1 MHPMNSIDDKA
12 KNEVQELLQEL
23 VVSPV
28 SKELEDNIKTL
39 EESLSELHKLP
50 GEFKVL
56 IGNVERVRSKILE
69 KLSGLDEVPE
79 SICGLELKFN
89 KFSDDINACQ
99 SSCKEI
105 NKTLSDEIR
114 TLCNSINISLEKKNS
129 EVSEEHNRQYQQ
141 NRTSFLILISLSV
154 INLLGLIGLI
164 IIHVIH

>member
-1 MHPMNSIDDKA
+1 MNSIDDKA

-114 TLCNSINISLEKKNS
+114 TLCNSISISLDNTNAELSKDHK
-129 EVSEEHNRQYQQ
+129 RLYKQ
-141 NRTSFLILISLSV
+141 NRISFLIIITLSI
-154 INLLGLIGLI
+154 INFLALIGLI
-164 IIHVIH
+164 MIH

>member
-69 KLSGLDEVPE
+69 KL
-79 SICGLELKFN
+79 
-89 KFSDDINACQ
+89 
-99 SSCKEI
+99 
-105 NKTLSDEIR
+105 
-114 TLCNSINISLEKKNS
+114 
-129 EVSEEHNRQYQQ
+129 
-141 NRTSFLILISLSV
+141 
-154 INLLGLIGLI
+154 
-164 IIHVIH
+164 

>member
-1 MHPMNSIDDKA
+1 MNSIDDKA

-114 TLCNSINISLEKKNS
+114 TLCNSISISLDNKNAELS
-129 EVSEEHNRQYQQ
+129 KDHKRLYKQ
-141 NRTSFLILISLSV
+141 NRISFLIIITLSI
-154 INLLGLIGLI
+154 INFLALIGLI
-164 IIHVIH
+164 MIH

>member
-114 TLCNSINISLEKKNS
+114 TLCNSISISLDNTNAELSKDHK
-129 EVSEEHNRQYQQ
+129 RLYKQ
-141 NRTSFLILISLSV
+141 NRISFLIIITLSI
-154 INLLGLIGLI
+154 INFLALIGLI
-164 IIHVIH
+164 MIH